1 MIMEGASEIILALF
15 FADLIKTVFGKFSL
29 SITGAML
36 LFASLELGKFIVKTK
51 ENIELILIA
60 TIGIVSFFTNLAV
73 GFFLGVL
80 LYYAIKR
87 LSIHQ

>member
-1 MIMEGASEIILALF
+1 MCHGAGGFASQYFFGGRTGGAMIM
-15 FADLIKTVFGKFSL
+15 
-29 SITGAML
+29 
-36 LFASLELGKFIVKTK
+36 